1 MVFGSS
7 DKILSFNN
15 TMHFLLSEQKVRVKI
30 NGAQNEIIQLQ
41 KRRVVKSK
49 EIKSGEKF
57 IIVEK
62 TFEEILP
69 NEVKQKYANASWLS
83 GKVFLV
89 E

>member
-1 MVFGSS
+1 
-7 DKILSFNN
+7 
-15 TMHFLLSEQKVRVKI
+15 MHFLLSEQKVRVKI